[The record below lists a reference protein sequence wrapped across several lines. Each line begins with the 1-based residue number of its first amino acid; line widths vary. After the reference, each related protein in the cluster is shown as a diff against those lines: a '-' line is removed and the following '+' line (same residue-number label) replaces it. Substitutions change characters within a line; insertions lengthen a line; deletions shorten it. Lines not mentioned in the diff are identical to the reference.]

1 MNRDLELAEM
11 VVNEEIDLEEAKK
24 LADDVT
30 ELMRCVSLRRSMR
43 YALQSAMLYYRRWV
57 MTTNAVYADYAYA
70 QYLRLV
76 NGYSNAAL
84 VDLGGLYEAEGMI
97 TDAAKELGLRF
108 LEDDLVHLSGASG
121 QLGLNLDPEDP
132 AYKDSVTVGEFYKEI
147 VYPAGEKASR
157 WMVRAAKEGA
167 KAGAY
172 SVASF
177 AQAVGESIQ
186 MLANALLY

>member
-24 LADDVT
+24 LADDVS

-43 YALQSAMLYYRRWV
+43 YALQSAMLHYRRWV
-57 MTTNAVYADYAYA
+57 MTTEAVYADYAYA

-108 LEDDLVHLSGASG
+108 LEDDLVHLSDASG

-132 AYKDSVTVGEFYKEI
+132 AYKDSVTVRKFYKEI
-147 VYPAGEKASR
+147 VYPASETAKR
-157 WMVRAAKEGA
+157 RMVEAFKEGA
-167 KAGAY
+167 KVRAY